1 MTWRTIN
8 RAVTCSRLRREANA
22 VKPTSATCA
31 SEAHRSS
38 IAARRSGAPG
48 GIGTTHPDRASS
60 SMILTNVN
68 EACPSVPLTQA
79 WIYAWRASN
88 ASQAVP

>member
-1 MTWRTIN
+1 
-8 RAVTCSRLRREANA
+8 
-22 VKPTSATCA
+22 
-31 SEAHRSS
+31 
-38 IAARRSGAPG
+38 
-48 GIGTTHPDRASS
+48 
-60 SMILTNVN
+60 MILTNVN